1 MKTVRMYA
9 NALSGTIELPDLPGK
24 MEIVS
29 FTCNK
34 LTGSLDLDRL
44 PSNVQTLDLSINE
57 FTADPTKGHLS
68 VVGWTSTP
76 VLGEA
81 KNLFKPLVVFL
92 SWRRPY

>member
-1 MKTVRMYA
+1 MREMLLSRNRFSGTIDLGNLPDSMVILNVRN
-9 NALSGTIELPDLPGK
+9 NALSA
-24 MEIVS
+24 
-29 FTCNK
+29 N
-34 LTGSLDLDRL
+34 
-44 PSNVQTLDLSINE
+44 
-57 FTADPTKGHLS
+57 PTKGHLS

>member
-1 MKTVRMYA
+1 
-9 NALSGTIELPDLPGK
+9 
-24 MEIVS
+24 MEKLNIAG
-29 FTCNK
+29 NK
-34 LTGSLDLDRL
+34 FTGSIGLERL
-44 PSNVQTLDLSINE
+44 SAGMESIRVFCNQLS
-57 FTADPTKGHLS
+57 ADPTTGHLS